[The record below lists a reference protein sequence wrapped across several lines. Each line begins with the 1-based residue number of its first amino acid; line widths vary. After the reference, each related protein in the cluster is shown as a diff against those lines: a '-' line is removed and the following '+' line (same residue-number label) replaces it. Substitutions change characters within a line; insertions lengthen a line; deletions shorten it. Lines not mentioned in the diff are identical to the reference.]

1 MALDK
6 SEENQSML
14 RYSSTN
20 YTKVVKVKD
29 VYEDIENNNSCSNL
43 DGSYKVENDIIRYTS
58 NRKAVFA
65 QCLVAGAVL
74 LLAAGAGMPI
84 GYSAVLLPQLSVE
97 NATVYTAIIYHRRLA
112 SPSSVRGPLGIGDP
126 QPRIIP
132 FVGSPDATPSV
143 HSLATPIGSLLS
155 GPFLDTLGRRGCL
168 QLSAVPLC
176 LGWIVMGFAKNIPAL
191 LVGRIVSGF
200 AVGFM
205 GVPSQVLVGETAD
218 PELRGILV
226 ASAFAA
232 YSFGILL
239 IYAFGASFEWNVVA
253 FCGTVLPIVA
263 FISFSFVPESPAWL
277 VREGKIEKAR
287 RALLWLR
294 GGDVEQMNTEIA
306 ILEARAKLDIGQK
319 SLATSFGRR
328 VSSTWSTIVSPN
340 VLKPLSIINIFNA
353 LQLSSGTY
361 VIVFYAV
368 DLVRDVGGK
377 NVDSYLAAIITALTR
392 FLFCLLAC
400 VLLLKIGRR
409 SLAIFSAIG
418 TSLASLVLVAYTL
431 IRKEESDVDAYVLG
445 ICLFAYVGANTVGL
459 FTLPGLMI
467 GELLPQNAR
476 GIAGGFN
483 FFIFNFLLFLAT
495 KSFPTINNA
504 VGITGAFA
512 IFGTSALL
520 EAAFV
525 YVALPETK
533 NRTLEEIEDYF
544 QQSNLLWITRS
555 REQRQ
560 NDGIILRH
568 S

>member
-97 NATVYTAIIYHRRLA
+97 NATVYVDRE
-112 SPSSVRGPLGIGDP
+112 LGSWI
-126 QPRIIP
+126 
-132 FVGSPDATPSV
+132 ASV

-431 IRKEESDVDAYVLG
+431 IRKEESDMDAYVLG

>member
-1 MALDK
+1 MTLDK

-14 RYSSTN
+14 QYSSRD
-20 YTKVVKVKD
+20 YSKISKTKD
-29 VYEDIENNNSCSNL
+29 IYEDIENNNSCTNL
-43 DGSYKVENDIIRYTS
+43 DDLYKVENVVTRYTS

-84 GYSAVLLPQLSVE
+84 GYSAVLLPQLSAE
-97 NATVYTAIIYHRRLA
+97 NATVYVDRE
-112 SPSSVRGPLGIGDP
+112 LGSWI
-126 QPRIIP
+126 
-132 FVGSPDATPSV
+132 ASV

-168 QLSAVPLC
+168 QLSAIPLC

-218 PELRGILV
+218 PGLRGILV
-226 ASAFAA
+226 ASSFAA

-253 FCGTVLPIVA
+253 FCGTVLPVVA

-277 VREGKIEKAR
+277 IREGKIEKAR
-287 RALLWLR
+287 SALLWLR
-294 GGDVEQMNTEIA
+294 GGDIERMNTEIA
-306 ILEARAKLDIGQK
+306 ILEARGKLDIGEK
-319 SLATSFGRR
+319 SLGTSFGQR
-328 VSSTWSTIVSPN
+328 VSSTLSIIVSPN

-368 DLVRDVGGK
+368 DLVGDIGGK
-377 NVDSYLAAIITALTR
+377 SVDSYVAAIITALTR
-392 FLFCLLAC
+392 FFFSLLAC

-409 SLAIFSAIG
+409 SLGIFSAIG
-418 TSLASLVLVAYTL
+418 TSLASLVLVAYTSL
-431 IRKEESDVDAYVLG
+431 KSEESDMDAYVLG

-512 IFGTSALL
+512 IFGISALL
-520 EAAFV
+520 EAIFV

-544 QQSNLLWITRS
+544 KQSNLLWITRS
-555 REQRQ
+555 RGQRR

-568 S
+568 A

>member
-1 MALDK
+1 MVHDT

-14 RYSSTN
+14 GYNTSK
-20 YTKVVKVKD
+20 YTKVIKTKD
-29 VYEDIENNNSCSNL
+29 VIEDIENNNSNTNL
-43 DGSYKVENDIIRYTS
+43 DGLYEVENVITRYSS
-58 NRKAVFA
+58 NRKAIFA

-84 GYSAVLLPQLSVE
+84 GYSAVLLPQLSVKNTSMYVDRE
-97 NATVYTAIIYHRRLA
+97 
-112 SPSSVRGPLGIGDP
+112 LGSWI
-126 QPRIIP
+126 
-132 FVGSPDATPSV
+132 ASV

-168 QLSAVPLC
+168 QLSAIPLC
-176 LGWIVMGFAKNIPAL
+176 LGWVVMGFAENIPTI

-205 GVPSQVLVGETAD
+205 AVPSQVLVGETAD
-218 PELRGILV
+218 PGLRGILFG
-226 ASAFAA
+226 SSFAA

-253 FCGTVLPIVA
+253 FCGTVLPFLA
-263 FISFSFVPESPAWL
+263 FTSFFFVPESPAWL
-277 VREGKIEKAR
+277 IRQGKIEKAKS
-287 RALLWLR
+287 ALLWLR
-294 GGDVEQMNTEIA
+294 GGDTKQMNTEIT
-306 ILEARAKLDIGQK
+306 ILEARAKHDAGQK
-319 SLATSFGRR
+319 SLTTSFGQR
-328 VSSTWSTIVSPN
+328 VSSTLSTIVSPN
-340 VLKPLSIINIFNA
+340 VLKPLFIINIFNA

-368 DLVRDVGGK
+368 DLVRDIGGK
-377 NVDSYLAAIITALTR
+377 NMDSYLAAIITALTR
-392 FLFCLLAC
+392 FFFCLLAC
-400 VLLLKIGRR
+400 ILLLKIGRR
-409 SLAIFSAIG
+409 SLGIFSAIG
-418 TSLASLVLVAYTL
+418 TSLASLVLVAYTM
-431 IRKEESDVDAYVLG
+431 IKEEESDMDAYVLG
-445 ICLFAYVGANTVGL
+445 ICLFAYVGTNTVGL

-467 GELLPQNAR
+467 GELLPQKAR

-495 KSFPTINNA
+495 KFFPTINNA

-512 IFGTSALL
+512 IFGIFALL
-520 EAAFV
+520 EAIFV
-525 YVALPETK
+525 YIALPETK

-555 REQRQ
+555 KEQRQ
-560 NDGIILRH
+560 NNGIIARH

>member
-97 NATVYTAIIYHRRLA
+97 NATVYVDRE
-112 SPSSVRGPLGIGDP
+112 LGSWI
-126 QPRIIP
+126 
-132 FVGSPDATPSV
+132 ASV

>member
-1 MALDK
+1 MTLDK

-14 RYSSTN
+14 QYSSRD
-20 YTKVVKVKD
+20 YRKISKTKD
-29 VYEDIENNNSCSNL
+29 IYEDIENNNSCTNL
-43 DGSYKVENDIIRYTS
+43 DDLYKVENVVTRYTS
-58 NRKAVFA
+58 NRKAVLA

-84 GYSAVLLPQLSVE
+84 GYSAVLLPQLSAE
-97 NATVYTAIIYHRRLA
+97 NATVYVDRE
-112 SPSSVRGPLGIGDP
+112 LGSWI
-126 QPRIIP
+126 
-132 FVGSPDATPSV
+132 ASV

-168 QLSAVPLC
+168 QLSAIPLC
-176 LGWIVMGFAKNIPAL
+176 LGWIVMGFARNIPAL

-218 PELRGILV
+218 PGLRGILV
-226 ASAFAA
+226 ASSFAA

-253 FCGTVLPIVA
+253 FCGTVLPVVA
-263 FISFSFVPESPAWL
+263 FISFLFIPESPAWL
-277 VREGKIEKAR
+277 IREGKIEKAR
-287 RALLWLR
+287 SALLWLR
-294 GGDVEQMNTEIA
+294 GGDIERMNTEIA
-306 ILEARAKLDIGQK
+306 ILEARGKLDIGEK
-319 SLATSFGRR
+319 SLGTSFGQR
-328 VSSTWSTIVSPN
+328 VSSTLSIIVSPN

-368 DLVRDVGGK
+368 DLVRDIGGK
-377 NVDSYLAAIITALTR
+377 SVDSYVAAIITALTR
-392 FLFCLLAC
+392 FFFSLLAC

-409 SLAIFSAIG
+409 SLGIFSAIG

-431 IRKEESDVDAYVLG
+431 LKSEKSDMDAYVLS

-512 IFGTSALL
+512 IFGISALL
-520 EAAFV
+520 EAIFV

-555 REQRQ
+555 RGQRR

>member
-1 MALDK
+1 MTLDK

-14 RYSSTN
+14 QYSSKD
-20 YTKVVKVKD
+20 YRKISKTKD
-29 VYEDIENNNSCSNL
+29 IYEDIENNNSCTNL
-43 DGSYKVENDIIRYTS
+43 DDLYKVENVVTQYTS
-58 NRKAVFA
+58 NRKAIFA

-84 GYSAVLLPQLSVE
+84 GYSAILLPQLSAE
-97 NATVYTAIIYHRRLA
+97 NATVYVDRE
-112 SPSSVRGPLGIGDP
+112 LGSWI
-126 QPRIIP
+126 
-132 FVGSPDATPSV
+132 ASV
-143 HSLATPIGSLLS
+143 HSLATPIGAILS

-168 QLSAVPLC
+168 QLSAIPLC

-205 GVPSQVLVGETAD
+205 GVPSQILVGETAD
-218 PELRGILV
+218 PGLRGILV
-226 ASAFAA
+226 ASSFAA

-253 FCGTVLPIVA
+253 FCGTVLPVVA
-263 FISFSFVPESPAWL
+263 FISLSFVPESPAWL
-277 VREGKIEKAR
+277 IREGKIEKAR
-287 RALLWLR
+287 SALLWLR
-294 GGDVEQMNTEIA
+294 GGDIERMNTEIA
-306 ILEARAKLDIGQK
+306 ILEARGKLDIGEK
-319 SLATSFGRR
+319 SLGTSFGQR
-328 VSSTWSTIVSPN
+328 VSLTLSIIVSPN
-340 VLKPLSIINIFNA
+340 VLKPLSIINIFNV

-368 DLVRDVGGK
+368 DLVRDIGGK
-377 NVDSYLAAIITALTR
+377 SVDSYVAAIITALTR
-392 FLFCLLAC
+392 FFFSLLAC

-409 SLAIFSAIG
+409 SLGIFSAIG

-431 IRKEESDVDAYVLG
+431 LKSEESDMDAYVLG
-445 ICLFAYVGANTVGL
+445 ICLFVYVGANTVGL

-483 FFIFNFLLFLAT
+483 FFIFNFLLFLGT

-512 IFGTSALL
+512 IFGISALL
-520 EAAFV
+520 EAIFV

-555 REQRQ
+555 RGQRR